1 MMKKKYLSLAI
12 AAMLTASCLT
22 VQAQAEAAATAV
34 DYTKLYSGVDYQN
47 KTTCVIGPESQ
58 NMDSVGATIGYA
70 YLKSKLGMATE
81 ARVAAPLNRD
91 MSYMLEYFHVPQPA
105 VMSDATGQ
113 QVILIDHSSYSAA
126 VNGMRKARIVEV
138 IDRHNLGGL
147 ESGSFVYYRNI
158 PTAATSSIVYLSFKE
173 TGVEMPASIAGLLFA
188 GVMSATDNLQGD
200 NVTALDRTAYGELKE
215 KAGIKDIQVF
225 HKNLEKAAFTHEGM
239 SDKEIFETDCKDY
252 VVKEWAMTISQLEC
266 LNDKEFADMKERMLS
281 YMNKLPGRNAGML
294 YFLVLKNRSTGAAEL
309 LYAGSMAESV
319 AKKAFAGADA
329 NHAVL
334 KNNADRKKDVVPA
347 LRTELERYMQY

>member
-1 MMKKKYLSLAI
+1 MQKKKLSKVV
-12 AAMLTASCLT
+12 AAMLAASCMVLP
-22 VQAQAEAAATAV
+22 VQALAAGAAV
-34 DYTKLYSGVDYQN
+34 DYAKLYAGVDYQN

-81 ARVAAPLNRD
+81 PRVAAPLNRD
-91 MSYMLEYFHVPQPA
+91 MSYMLEYFHIPQPA
-105 VMSDATGQ
+105 VMNDAAGQ
-113 QVILIDHSSYSAA
+113 QVILVDHSSYAA
-126 VNGMRKARIVEV
+126 AINGMKKARIVEV

-147 ESGSFVYYRNI
+147 ESGGFVYYRNI

-173 TGVEMPASIAGLLFA
+173 TGVEVPKAIAGVLFA
-188 GVMSATDNLQGD
+188 GVMSATDNLQGS
-200 NVTALDRTAYGELKE
+200 NVTALDRQAYDELKGI
-215 KAGIKDIQVF
+215 AGVKDISVF
-225 HKNLEKAAFTHEGM
+225 HKELEKAAFTHEGM

-252 VVKEWAMTISQLEC
+252 VVKDWAMTISQLEC
-266 LNDKEFADMKERMLS
+266 LNDEEFSQMKSRMLA
-281 YMNKLPGRNAGML
+281 YMNKIPDRNAGML

-309 LYAGSMAESV
+309 LYTGTMAEAV

-334 KNNADRKKDVVPA
+334 KNNADRKRDVEPA
-347 LRTELERYMQY
+347 IRTELERYMQY